1 MKLKRFYTIWSIIF
15 LLGSLWNILC
25 LTAILPEKLYTLSF
39 AVVMLVN
46 VVSIAL
52 NSCTFKQGQHT
63 NKGKVKTPISGLL
76 LCSAIAWLITHIA
89 CAVYPW

>member
-1 MKLKRFYTIWSIIF
+1 M
-15 LLGSLWNILC
+15 LGAVWNILC
-25 LTAILPEKLYTLSF
+25 LTAILPVKLYTLSF

-52 NSCTFKQGQHT
+52 NSCTCKQDQHT
-63 NKGKVKTPISGLL
+63 NKGKMKTPISGPL

>member
-15 LLGSLWNILC
+15 LLGAVWNILC
-25 LTAILPEKLYTLSF
+25 LTAILPVKLYTLSF

-52 NSCTFKQGQHT
+52 NYCTFKQGQHT
-63 NKGKVKTPISGLL
+63 NKDKMNPPISGLL
-76 LCSAIAWLITHIA
+76 LCSAIAWLITNFA
-89 CAVYPW
+89 CVVYPW